1 MKQVIA
7 LVAVLAMGVVAS
19 FALAAPPP
27 GKGHNTTST
36 SSSTSPGKSGEHG
49 NKSAKCRPI
58 NLKGTVTGGTIA
70 LSVTKASGPKGK
82 NLVGSTANLTVSG
95 NVSVQAWDCSAAGST
110 AAPQL
115 KLRQLHVGGSP
126 QAPTTTTNP

>member
-7 LVAVLAMGVVAS
+7 LVAVLAMGVAAS

-27 GKGHNTTST
+27 GKGNPHTST
-36 SSSTSPGKSGEHG
+36 SSSTSTSPGKE
-49 NKSAKCRPI
+49 KCHPVD
-58 NLKGTVTGGTIA
+58 LKGTVSGGTLA
-70 LSVTKASGPKGK
+70 LAVKKASGPRGK
-82 NLVGSTANLTVSG
+82 QLLNTTANLTVSG
-95 NVSVQAWDCSAAGST
+95 NVTVQAWDCSAAGST

-126 QAPTTTTNP
+126 QAP

>member
-27 GKGHNTTST
+27 GKGPNTST
-36 SSSTSPGKSGEHG
+36 SGSTSTSPGKSGDHG
-49 NKSAKCRPI
+49 KAKCRPM
-58 NLKGTVTGGTIA
+58 NLKGTVAAGTIA
-70 LSVTKASGPKGK
+70 LNVTKASGPKGK
-82 NLVGSTANLTVSG
+82 DLVGTTANLTFKG
-95 NVSVQAWDCSAAGST
+95 KVSVQAWACSTAGST

-115 KLRQLHVGGSP
+115 TLRQLHVGGSP
-126 QAPTTTTNP
+126 HAPTTTAP